1 MQINSR
7 RSIRNN
13 GGTRQYNVFSFHLL
27 LLLLLLVRTSVLAID
42 IEKLVYY
49 HVVTME
55 VHGESVLEVFKLE
68 KKVKRISVRVPSSW
82 KSRLEQADIKISEV
96 VRSALWMALC
106 KCEID
111 SPGARKITSK
121 EAAARLFNALSEVRV
136 RTITPDSEKMLINF
150 SDKLAIFSTILLRNA
165 HPEDLIALGEFMNQG
180 EYAEEILREVYRND
194 SNTIR

>member
-1 MQINSR
+1 MQINSS

-13 GGTRQYNVFSFHLL
+13 GSTRQYNVFSFPLL
-27 LLLLLLVRTSVLAID
+27 LLLLLLVRTDLLAID

-55 VHGESVLEVFKLE
+55 VHGESVLEVFNLE

-121 EAAARLFNALSEVRV
+121 EAAARLFNALSQARV
-136 RTITPDSEKMLINF
+136 RTIGTETEKVLIKVP
-150 SDKLAIFSTILLRNA
+150 DKLVTFSHNLRYGCE
-165 HPEDLIALGEFMNQG
+165 PDELISLGEFMNQG
-180 EYAEEILREVYRND
+180 EYAKEILREVYK
-194 SNTIR
+194 

>member
-1 MQINSR
+1 MNSS

-13 GGTRQYNVFSFHLL
+13 GRTLQYNVFSFHLL

-42 IEKLVYY
+42 IEKVLYY
-49 HVVTME
+49 HVVTMY
-55 VHGESVLEVFKLE
+55 VHGESVLEVFNLE

-121 EAAARLFNALSEVRV
+121 EAAARLFNALSQARV
-136 RTITPDSEKMLINF
+136 RTIDKTAESALINVP
-150 SDKLAIFSTILLRNA
+150 DKLGLFSHFIKQDTY
-165 HPEDLIALGEFMNQG
+165 PDDLIALGEFMNQG
-180 EYAEEILREVYRND
+180 EYAEEILREAYK
-194 SNTIR
+194 